1 MNLGDRPQSMMG
13 RTDDGASESWAFVN
27 GSMPGCYVSSVVCDS
42 LQPYRLQPTRLLC
55 PWNFPGKNTRVGSH
69 SLLQGIFPT
78 QGLNLGLLHCMQIL
92 YHLSHQRS
100 PRTLLEIFKKLPRW
114 HSGRF
119 DPWVRKIPWSRK
131 WQPTPFL
138 SEKFQGQ
145 RSLVGCSLW
154 GHKESDMAEHTHTL
168 IHTQSLR

>member
-1 MNLGDRPQSMMG
+1 MSN
-13 RTDDGASESWAFVN
+13 
-27 GSMPGCYVSSVVCDS
+27 S
-42 LQPYRLQPTRLLC
+42 LQPHGPLGLFVHGDSPD
-55 PWNFPGKNTRVGSH
+55 KNTGVGCH

-154 GHKESDMAEHTHTL
+154 GHKELDTTEPLNTHTH
-168 IHTQSLR
+168 SCS